1 MKKFSKLSII
11 MLSISLLLVSCK
23 ESAENKQK
31 PDTTVK
37 TNKQK
42 KVPLWQF

>member
-31 PDTTVK
+31 PDTTV
-37 TNKQK
+37 
-42 KVPLWQF
+42 